1 MHPLAACGAA
11 KGDPDPYTF
20 GGPMSEMAD
29 FCVGSLVVLAFLWWS
44 SLA

>member
-1 MHPLAACGAA
+1 MRVVDAGDPA
-11 KGDPDPYTF
+11 KGDPDPYTI

-29 FCVGSLVVLAFLWWS
+29 FCVGSVIVLAFLWWS